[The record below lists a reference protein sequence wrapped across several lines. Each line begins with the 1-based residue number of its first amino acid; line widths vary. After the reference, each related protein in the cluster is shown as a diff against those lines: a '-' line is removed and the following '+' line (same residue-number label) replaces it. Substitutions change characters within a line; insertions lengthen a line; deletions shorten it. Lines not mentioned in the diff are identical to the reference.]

1 MMLTK
6 NDNTTKSMIT
16 LKQYMD
22 DQEKKHNNNN
32 NVVVRKS
39 KSSSNI
45 SIISNTKTNNMNM
58 MKHNNKERNA
68 AASPDY
74 EYGMQN
80 DDEDDSNNAAPLP
93 WLLEVNSNYTSL
105 PKRGQKKRGPKIKR
119 VFPWTIETQHDA
131 NVLKQQQNI
140 FEGIDTENILNTLPR
155 LNGIEMFRPDSP
167 KLLMKSTVEK
177 YKQLM
182 LQEDAAVDDD
192 DDDKEVAVRNNYG
205 DDDDGKFDEENEKK
219 KKKNALLSQD
229 VVNRNTTNIIHDDL
243 SKMKHELK
251 SLKRSLRVKS
261 SLTSTNSNSN
271 NMTNMKNVNYSIVG
285 KSKTLERIGYHM
297 NNNKKKQQKKEN
309 NSRKRRHLRAKSLP
323 KLNRKLLPSSFN
335 KKKKNQ

>member
-22 DQEKKHNNNN
+22 DQEKKHNNN
-32 NVVVRKS
+32 VVVRKS

-45 SIISNTKTNNMNM
+45 SIISNTKTNDMNM

-131 NVLKQQQNI
+131 NVLTQQQNI

-192 DDDKEVAVRNNYG
+192 DDKEVAVRNNYG
-205 DDDDGKFDEENEKK
+205 DDDDGKFDEENE
-219 KKKNALLSQD
+219 KKNALLSQD

-261 SLTSTNSNSN
+261 SLTSTNSN

-297 NNNKKKQQKKEN
+297 NNNKKKQKKEN

-335 KKKKNQ
+335 KKKKNHD